1 MKLESYERVCLA
13 LIQNAL
19 AIIAACKSFKM
30 NNPIPTPM
38 KYSGLV
44 GKLLDDSGAEFG
56 DVIEIRKGSEMYSGI
71 LMPHHDFSHESI
83 ITLKLSNGYNM
94 GIRVDQTTSVKV
106 VSRRESK
113 DRKKQVLPRDP
124 SKKDVAVIST
134 GGTIASYV
142 DYRTG
147 AVHPAISAE
156 ELVFSV
162 PELLDLV
169 NVRAKVL
176 YSILSE
182 NMKVSH
188 WQGLARAVAEEL
200 NSGAVG
206 AIVPHGTD
214 TMGFTSA
221 ALAFMLRNLT
231 GPVVCVGAQRSSDRP
246 SSDAIMNLLS
256 ATRLCVDG
264 DLGEVVVLMHGEPS
278 DSFTLAHRGTKV
290 RKMHSS
296 RRDAFKSINSEPI
309 AKIEGPEITFLSEHS
324 KRSEGPVELKDK
336 IDGRASML
344 HFYPGFESDHFD
356 LIADHVKG
364 VVIAGTGLGHVS
376 EEILGSVS
384 RAVKKGVHVYI
395 TTQCL
400 YGAVNL
406 NVYSTGRDMVSAG
419 AVPLGD
425 MLPETAYVKLMWAM
439 GQTDDHE
446 EVRKIMLTNIAGEL
460 TTRRFV

>member
-1 MKLESYERVCLA
+1 MTY
-13 LIQNAL
+13 
-19 AIIAACKSFKM
+19 
-30 NNPIPTPM
+30 PGT
-38 KYSGLV
+38 V
-44 GKLLDDSGAEFG
+44 GKVLEASGAEVG
-56 DVIEIRKGSEMYSGI
+56 DVVEVRHGDRAYVGI
-71 LMPHHDFSHESI
+71 LMPHHDFSNSSI
-83 ITLKLSNGYNM
+83 ITLKLPNGYNI
-94 GIRVDQTTSVKV
+94 GVRADSDSKIKIVSKKEVKEHSKRSLPSV
-106 VSRRESK
+106 
-113 DRKKQVLPRDP
+113 P

-162 PELLDLV
+162 PELMDLC

-188 WQGLARAVAEEL
+188 WQGLAKAVAGEL

-206 AIVPHGTD
+206 VIVPHGTD
-214 TMGFTSA
+214 TLGFTSA
-221 ALAFMLRNLT
+221 ALSFMLRNLT

-246 SSDAIMNLLS
+246 SSDAIMNLLA
-256 ATRLCVDG
+256 ATRLCVEG
-264 DLGEVVVLMHGEPS
+264 DLGEVVVLMHGETS
-278 DSFTLAHRGTKV
+278 DTYCLAHRGTKV

-296 RRDAFKSINSEPI
+296 RRDAFKSINAEPV
-309 AKIEGPEITFLSEHS
+309 ARLEGPEIRFISPHTR
-324 KRSEGPVELKDK
+324 RSPGPVELHDK
-336 IDGRASML
+336 IDGNASML
-344 HFYPGFESDHFD
+344 HFYPGFEAEHFD
-356 LIADHVKG
+356 SIAGKVKG
-364 VVIAGTGLGHVS
+364 IVIAGTGLGHVS
-376 EEILGSVS
+376 EEIVGSIG
-384 RAVKKGVHVYI
+384 RAVKDGVHVFI

-400 YGAVNL
+400 HGAVNL
-406 NVYSTGRDMVSAG
+406 NVYSTGRDMLTAG

-439 GQTDDHE
+439 GQASDPD

-460 TTRRFV
+460 SDRRLV

>member
-1 MKLESYERVCLA
+1 MSRGPDWPSPGVPAGPDKSYKTRT
-13 LIQNAL
+13 
-19 AIIAACKSFKM
+19 
-30 NNPIPTPM
+30 PIPTPM
-38 KYSGLV
+38 KYAGHV
-44 GKLLDDSGAEFG
+44 GELLSSAGAEIG
-56 DVIEIRKGSEMYSGI
+56 DMVEVRRGSQVRSGV
-71 LMPHHDFSHESI
+71 LMPHHDFSSPSI
-83 ITLKLSNGYNM
+83 ITLKLSTGYNV
-94 GIRVDQTTSVKV
+94 GISVDEGTEVRV
-106 VSRRESK
+106 VSKREAK
-113 DRKKQVLPRDP
+113 TQTKQILPHDP
-124 SKKDVAVIST
+124 AKKDVAVIST

-162 PELLDLV
+162 PELLDLA

-188 WQGLARAVAEEL
+188 WQGLAKAVADEL

-206 AIVPHGTD
+206 VIIPHGTD

-256 ATRLCVDG
+256 ATRLCIES
-264 DLGEVVVLMHGEPS
+264 DLGEVVVLMHGETA
-278 DSFTLAHRGTKV
+278 DTHTLVHRGTKV

-296 RRDAFKSINSEPI
+296 RRDAFKSVNADPLLRMEG
-309 AKIEGPEITFLSEHS
+309 AKTRVLSQYV
-324 KRSEGPVELKDK
+324 KRSPGPVQLKDK

-344 HFYPGFESDHFD
+344 HFYPGFDAEHFD
-356 LIADHVKG
+356 LIANNVRG
-364 VVIAGTGLGHVS
+364 MVIGGTGLGHVS
-376 EEILGSVS
+376 EDIVGSVK
-384 RAVKKGVHVYI
+384 RAVDNGVHIYV

-400 YGAVNL
+400 HGAVNL
-406 NVYSTGRDMVSAG
+406 NVYSTGRDMLAAG

-439 GQTDDHE
+439 GQADSPE
-446 EVRKIMLTNIAGEL
+446 EVRKIMLTNVAGEFNN
-460 TTRRFV
+460 RRHV

>member
-1 MKLESYERVCLA
+1 
-13 LIQNAL
+13 
-19 AIIAACKSFKM
+19 
-30 NNPIPTPM
+30 M
-38 KYSGLV
+38 KYTGLV
-44 GKLLDDSGAEFG
+44 GKLLDAAGAELG
-56 DVIEIRKGSEMYSGI
+56 DVIEVRVGAAAQSGI
-71 LMPHHDFSHESI
+71 LMPHHDFSSPSI
-83 ITLKLSNGYNM
+83 VTLKLPNGYNI
-94 GIRVDQTTSVKV
+94 GVGVDSETKVKV
-106 VSRRESK
+106 VSKRESK
-113 DRKKQVLPRDP
+113 EHKPLTLPSDP

-162 PELLDLV
+162 PELMDLC

-182 NMKVSH
+182 NMKVDH
-188 WQGLARAVAEEL
+188 WQGLARAIAHEL

-246 SSDAIMNLLS
+246 SSDAIMNLLA
-256 ATRLCVDG
+256 ATRLCVDS
-264 DLGEVVVLMHGEPS
+264 DLGEVCVLMHGESS
-278 DSFTLAHRGTKV
+278 DSYCLAHRGTKV

-296 RRDAFKSINSEPI
+296 RRDAFKSVNAEPI
-309 AKIEGPEITFLSEHS
+309 AKIEGPEMTFVSAYQR
-324 KRSEGPVELKDK
+324 RSPGPVELKDK

-344 HFYPGFESDHFD
+344 HFYPGFEAAHFD
-356 LIADHVKG
+356 LIAKNVKG
-364 VVIAGTGLGHVS
+364 MVVAGTGLGHVS
-376 EEILGSVS
+376 EDIVGSVR
-384 RAVKKGVHVYI
+384 RAVKDGVHVYI

-406 NVYSTGRDMVSAG
+406 NVYSTGRDMLVAG
-419 AVPLGD
+419 AVPLSD

-439 GQTDDHE
+439 GQTDDPD
-446 EVRKIMLTNIAGEL
+446 EVRKIMLTNIAGEMSG
-460 TTRRFV
+460 RRPV

>member
-1 MKLESYERVCLA
+1 M
-13 LIQNAL
+13 
-19 AIIAACKSFKM
+19 
-30 NNPIPTPM
+30 PTSM

-44 GKLLDDSGAEFG
+44 GEMLDRANAQLG
-56 DVIEIRKGSEMYSGI
+56 DVIEVRRGNEVHVGI
-71 LMPHHDFSHESI
+71 LMPHHDFSSESI
-83 ITLKLSNGYNM
+83 VTLKLPNGYNM
-94 GIRVDQTTSVKV
+94 GIRLDEKSKVKV
-106 VSRRESK
+106 ESRREPK
-113 DRKKQVLPRDP
+113 ERKKQVLPHDP
-124 SKKDVAVIST
+124 AKKDIAVIST

-162 PELLDLV
+162 PELLDLA

-182 NMKVSH
+182 NMKVTH

-206 AIVPHGTD
+206 VIVPHGTD

-231 GPVVCVGAQRSSDRP
+231 GPVICVGAQRSSDRP
-246 SSDAIMNLLS
+246 SSDAIMNLLA
-256 ATRLCVDG
+256 ATRLCVDS
-264 DLGEVVVLMHGEPS
+264 DLGEVVVLMHGESS
-278 DSFTLAHRGTKV
+278 DSYTLAHRGTKV
-290 RKMHSS
+290 RKMHAS
-296 RRDAFKSINSEPI
+296 RRDAFRSINSEPI
-309 AKIEGPEITFLSEHS
+309 AKIEGPQIEFISEHTGRS
-324 KRSEGPVELKDK
+324 KGPVELKDK

-344 HFYPGFESDHFD
+344 YFYPGFEADHFD
-356 LIADHVKG
+356 LIANHVKG

-376 EEILGSVS
+376 EEILGSVT
-384 RAVKKGVHVYI
+384 RAVDKGVHVYV

-406 NVYSTGRDMVSAG
+406 NVYSTGRDMVTAG
-419 AVPLGD
+419 AIPLGD

-439 GQTDDHE
+439 GQTDDPE
-446 EVRKIMLTNIAGEL
+446 EVRKLMLTNIAGEF

>member
-1 MKLESYERVCLA
+1 
-13 LIQNAL
+13 
-19 AIIAACKSFKM
+19 
-30 NNPIPTPM
+30 M
-38 KYSGLV
+38 KYAGRP
-44 GKLLDDSGAEFG
+44 GELLDVAGAEIG
-56 DVIEIRKGSEMYSGI
+56 DVIEVRRGVEVRSGV
-71 LMPHHDFSHESI
+71 LMPHHDFSAPSI
-83 ITLKLSNGYNM
+83 ITLKLSTGYNI
-94 GIRVDQTTSVKV
+94 GVLVDEGTEVRV
-106 VSRRESK
+106 VSKREDK
-113 DRKKQVLPRDP
+113 AQKKQTLPSDP
-124 SKKDVAVIST
+124 AKKDVAVIST

-162 PELLDLV
+162 PELLDLA
-169 NVRAKVL
+169 NVRARVL

-188 WQGLARAVAEEL
+188 WQGLARAVADEL

-206 AIVPHGTD
+206 VIIPHGTD

-256 ATRLCVDG
+256 ATRLCVDS
-264 DLGEVVVLMHGEPS
+264 DLGEVVVLMHEEIS
-278 DSFTLAHRGTKV
+278 DTHTLAHRGTKV

-296 RRDAFKSINSEPI
+296 RRDAFKSINAEPV
-309 AKIEGPEITFLSEHS
+309 ARIEGPSIAFLSEYT
-324 KRSEGPVELKDK
+324 KRSQGPVQLKDRM
-336 IDGRASML
+336 DGQASML
-344 HFYPGFESDHFD
+344 HFYPGFEAEHFD
-356 LIADHVKG
+356 LIAKNVKG
-364 VVIAGTGLGHVS
+364 IVVAGTGLGHVS
-376 EEILGSVS
+376 EEIVGSIR
-384 RAVKKGVHVYI
+384 RAVQDGVHIYV

-400 YGAVNL
+400 QGAANL
-406 NVYSTGRDMVSAG
+406 NVYSTGRDMIAAG

-439 GQTDDHE
+439 GQAEDPED
-446 EVRKIMLTNIAGEL
+446 VRKIMLTNVAGEFAD
-460 TTRRFV
+460 RRHV

>member
-1 MKLESYERVCLA
+1 MMY
-13 LIQNAL
+13 
-19 AIIAACKSFKM
+19 
-30 NNPIPTPM
+30 T
-38 KYSGLV
+38 GLV
-44 GKLLDDSGAEFG
+44 GMLLEAAGAELG
-56 DVIEIRKGSEMYSGI
+56 DVIEVRVREAVQSGI
-71 LMPHHDFSHESI
+71 LMPHHDFSSQSI
-83 ITLKLSNGYNM
+83 VTLKLPNGYNI
-94 GIRVDQTTSVKV
+94 GVKV
-106 VSRRESK
+106 DKETKVKVLGKREAKERK
-113 DRKKQVLPRDP
+113 DISLPHDP

-162 PELLDLV
+162 PELMDLC

-182 NMKVSH
+182 NMKVTH
-188 WQGLARAVAEEL
+188 WQGLARAVAHEL

-206 AIVPHGTD
+206 VIIPHGTD

-246 SSDAIMNLLS
+246 SSDAIMNLLA
-256 ATRLCVDG
+256 ATRLCVDS
-264 DLGEVVVLMHGEPS
+264 DLGEVCVLMHGESS
-278 DSFTLAHRGTKV
+278 DSYCLAHRGTKV

-296 RRDAFKSINSEPI
+296 RRDAFKSINAEPI
-309 AKIEGPEITFLSEHS
+309 AKIDGPNMTFTAEYQR
-324 KRSEGPVELKDK
+324 RSPGPVELKDK

-344 HFYPGFESDHFD
+344 HFYPGFESAHFD
-356 LIADHVKG
+356 LIAKNVKG
-364 VVIAGTGLGHVS
+364 IVVAGTGLGHIS
-376 EEILGSVS
+376 EEIVGSVE
-384 RAVKKGVHVYI
+384 RAVKDGVHVYI

-400 YGAVNL
+400 HGAVNL
-406 NVYSTGRDMVSAG
+406 NVYSTGRDMLVAG
-419 AVPLGD
+419 AIPLSD

-439 GQTDDHE
+439 GQTDDPE
-446 EVRKIMLTNIAGEL
+446 EVKKIMLTNIAGEMSG
-460 TTRRFV
+460 RRPV

>member
-1 MKLESYERVCLA
+1 
-13 LIQNAL
+13 
-19 AIIAACKSFKM
+19 
-30 NNPIPTPM
+30 M
-38 KYSGLV
+38 KYSGLA
-44 GKLLDDSGAEFG
+44 GKLLEAAGADIG
-56 DVIEIRKGSEMYSGI
+56 DVIEVRRGDDVSSGI
-71 LMPHHDFSHESI
+71 LMPHHDFSAQDI
-83 ITLKLSNGYNM
+83 LTIKISNGYNV
-94 GIRVDQTTSVKV
+94 GIRIDKGAEVKLVSKKEEKALRKQT
-106 VSRRESK
+106 
-113 DRKKQVLPRDP
+113 LPRDP

-162 PELLDLV
+162 PELTDLC

-188 WQGLARAVAEEL
+188 WQGLAREIVKEL

-206 AIVPHGTD
+206 VIVPHGTD

-231 GPVVCVGAQRSSDRP
+231 GPVVCVGSQRSSDRP
-246 SSDAIMNLLS
+246 SSDAIMNLLA
-256 ATRLCVDG
+256 ATRLCVSG
-264 DLGEVVVLMHGEPS
+264 DLAEVVVLMHGESS
-278 DSFTLAHRGTKV
+278 DTYCYVHRGTKV

-296 RRDAFKSINSEPI
+296 RRDAFKSINAEPV
-309 AKIEGPEITFLSEHS
+309 AKIEGLGITYLTEYDRRS
-324 KRSEGPVELKDK
+324 KGPVELFDK
-336 IDGRASML
+336 IDGSASMM
-344 HFYPGFESDHFD
+344 HFYPGFVAEHFD
-356 LIADHVKG
+356 LIAQNVKG
-364 VVIAGTGLGHVS
+364 IVIAGTGLGHVS
-376 EEILGSVS
+376 EEIVESI
-384 RAVKKGVHVYI
+384 RKAVRKGVHVYI

-406 NVYSTGRDMVSAG
+406 NVYSTGRDMISAG
-419 AVPLGD
+419 AIPLGD

-439 GQTDDHE
+439 GQTEDAE
-446 EVRKIMLTNIAGEL
+446 EIKKIMLTNIAGEL
-460 TTRRFV
+460 SPRRPV

>member
-1 MKLESYERVCLA
+1 
-13 LIQNAL
+13 
-19 AIIAACKSFKM
+19 
-30 NNPIPTPM
+30 M
-38 KYSGLV
+38 KYTGLV
-44 GKLLDDSGAEFG
+44 GKLLEAAGAELG
-56 DVIEIRKGSEMYSGI
+56 DVIEVRIGEVVQSGI
-71 LMPHHDFSHESI
+71 LMPHHDFSSPSI
-83 ITLKLSNGYNM
+83 VTLKLPNGYNI
-94 GIRVDQTTSVKV
+94 GVRVDKDSKVKV
-106 VSRRESK
+106 VSKREAK
-113 DRKKQVLPRDP
+113 DHKAVILPSDASR
-124 SKKDVAVIST
+124 KDVAVIST

-162 PELLDLV
+162 PELMDLC

-188 WQGLARAVAEEL
+188 WQGLARAVAHEL

-206 AIVPHGTD
+206 VIVPHGTD

-246 SSDAIMNLLS
+246 SSDAIMNLLA
-256 ATRLCVDG
+256 ATRLCVDS
-264 DLGEVVVLMHGEPS
+264 DLGEVCVLMHGESS
-278 DSFTLAHRGTKV
+278 DSYCLAHRGTKV

-296 RRDAFKSINSEPI
+296 RRDAFRSVNAEPI
-309 AKIEGPEITFLSEHS
+309 ARIDGPSMTFMSEYQ
-324 KRSEGPVELKDK
+324 KRSPGPVELKDK

-344 HFYPGFESDHFD
+344 HFYPGFEAAHFD
-356 LIADHVKG
+356 LIAQNVKG
-364 VVIAGTGLGHVS
+364 IVVAGTGLGHIS
-376 EEILGSVS
+376 EEIVGSVK
-384 RAVKKGVHVYI
+384 RAVKDGVHVYV

-400 YGAVNL
+400 YGSVNL
-406 NVYSTGRDMVSAG
+406 NVYSTGRDMLVAG
-419 AVPLGD
+419 AVPLAD

-439 GQTDDHE
+439 GQAESQE
-446 EVRKIMLTNIAGEL
+446 EVRKIMLTNIAGEMSS
-460 TTRRFV
+460 RRPV